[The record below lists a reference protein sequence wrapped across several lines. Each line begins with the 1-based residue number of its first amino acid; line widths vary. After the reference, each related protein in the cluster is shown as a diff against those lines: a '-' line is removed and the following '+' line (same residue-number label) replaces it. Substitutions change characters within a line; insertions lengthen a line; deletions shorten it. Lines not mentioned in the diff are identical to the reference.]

1 MMQKITKLRT
11 SSHWMDDLVVGR
23 VSGPNLQKSLGKKCN
38 TPMWYLPKILQ
49 CLSQK
54 GEKAVQREKKNDLGS
69 FWVSICVY
77 FKLCCPYFLELF
89 LVLMGNEPQQPQ
101 HSWATASVLSMGA
114 LKYTAHLLPLLRP
127 LLFIINACNKCV
139 TLVLVVIDME

>member
-89 LVLMGNEPQQPQ
+89 LVLMGNESQ
-101 HSWATASVLSMGA
+101 HLWATVSVSLMRA
-114 LKYTAHLLPLLRP
+114 LKYTTHLLLLLCL
-127 LLFIINACNKCV
+127 LLFIINARNKCA
-139 TLVLVVIDME
+139 TLIWVIINME

>member
-89 LVLMGNEPQQPQ
+89 LVLMGNESQ
-101 HSWATASVLSMGA
+101 HLWATVSVSLMRA
-114 LKYTAHLLPLLRP
+114 LKYTTHLLLLLCL
-127 LLFIINACNKCV
+127 LLFIINARNKCAK
-139 TLVLVVIDME
+139 LIWVIINME